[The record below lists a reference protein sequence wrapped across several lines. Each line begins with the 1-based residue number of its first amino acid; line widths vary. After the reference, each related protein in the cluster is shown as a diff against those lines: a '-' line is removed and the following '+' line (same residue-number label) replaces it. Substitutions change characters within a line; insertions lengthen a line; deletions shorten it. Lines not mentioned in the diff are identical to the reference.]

1 MATITTIEFLQ
12 ALYPEPLG
20 PGQLVI
26 WTRSK
31 RGGSKHSS
39 WCQNLDHAA
48 RLAQKFRPSRDV
60 HFGVALHDLDAA
72 VEVARRRRPRAQKG
86 TVRGCR
92 ESVSALPAVWADVDV
107 AGDTHSSGTLP
118 PTRSAALKLLEAV
131 PAAPSIVVWTG
142 GGFHVYW
149 LLREPWVLETPEERA
164 DAERLVRR
172 VQWALQKEARVH
184 GWQIDHTADL
194 GRLLRLPGTLN
205 HKALKPLPVTIE
217 HFPLVAAPGES
228 ADWRY
233 DPSDFDLLEEP
244 PSRDRGER
252 PWRAGRGRRDE
263 RQWQPA
269 DFRQVYK
276 GCGWIRHCYEDRT
289 TLPEPEWYAA
299 LSIIGR
305 CATPDADG
313 RRLAHRISRDHPGYS
328 VRKTDDKLDHALDSG
343 GPRTCRDVAHERGAL
358 DAHCRRC
365 PHFGKI
371 RSPISLGNGAAVPV
385 PVVPVPAVAASAGA
399 GAGSAASRGR
409 PAPAGATPEG
419 ASAGPEIERSGS
431 GEDDRAQVLVDT
443 REHEVNDQA
452 LAALAATETN
462 LYERG
467 GLLVHVVKPRHGDP
481 VAEDPPAEGDEVGA
495 EPEAEADASAD
506 RSQRDA
512 RAPSDHVPPEAGKR
526 NIPLIS
532 RPPGT
537 PVAKPIQEARLR
549 ELLSR
554 RCKFVRV
561 VTTRNGAVLRP
572 AHPPQWAVRALLGRG
587 AWPELP
593 TLEGVVEGPVLRA
606 DGSVLQ
612 NPGYDPRS
620 GLVYCPSIRFRPV
633 PETPTEGDVEEA
645 LILLRETVCDFPFQD
660 DMHFAAWLAALLT
673 PLARAAF
680 GGPSPLSLID
690 ANVAGAGKSLLAD
703 VASTVLTGRPAARMS
718 YSRDEEELRKAITGI
733 ALEAT
738 QLVLIDN
745 VSGVFGSPTLDRALT
760 AHTWRDRL
768 LGSNDQVEIP
778 LQVTW
783 FATGNN
789 VVLAGDTPRRC
800 LHVRLDSP
808 EERPE
813 RRVEFRHPHLLG
825 WVRRHRG
832 RILPAALTLLRAY
845 AKAGRPAQG
854 LPGWGSYESWS
865 DLVRSAIVFLDLPD
879 PADTREDLDSA
890 ADAEVGLISD
900 LIAGTGE
907 VLADLGGS
915 ATAREIVAHL
925 ARAENVGHY
934 ATLRATLAELFPRLK
949 KDELP
954 TASKLAF
961 KLRAFRGRV
970 VAGASIDRGAKS
982 YRGVC
987 WTVRRRSISAP
998 SGRRPGSSPTQRRQ
1012 AA

>member
-1 MATITTIEFLQ
+1 MATIITTIEFLQ

-31 RGGSKHSS
+31 RGGSKHCN
-39 WCQNLDHAA
+39 WCQSLDHAA
-48 RLAQKFRPSRDV
+48 RLAQKYRPSRDV

-72 VEVARRRRPRAQKG
+72 IEVARRRRPRARKG

-92 ESVSALPAVWADVDV
+92 ESVTTLPAIWADIDI
-107 AGDTHSSGTLP
+107 AGATHSSGTLP
-118 PTRSAALKLLEAV
+118 PHRKAALKLLEAV

-149 LLREPWVLETPEERA
+149 LLREPWVLETAAERA

-205 HKALKPLPVTIE
+205 HKAMKPLPVTIE
-217 HFPLVAAPGES
+217 HFPLVAVPGPGET

-233 DPSDFDLLEEP
+233 DPSDFDVLEDP

-252 PWRAGRGRRDE
+252 PWRDGSGPGGGAQDGNGGDGSGRGGAGRDQHRWR
-263 RQWQPA
+263 PA
-269 DFRQVYK
+269 DFRRVYE
-276 GCGWIRHCYEDRT
+276 GCSWIRHCYQDRT

-299 LSIIGR
+299 LSIVGR

-328 VRKTDDKLDHALDSG
+328 VRKTDDKLDHALDAG
-343 GPRTCRDVAHERGAL
+343 GPRTCRDLAHERGAL
-358 DAHCRRC
+358 ADHCRQC
-365 PHFGKI
+365 PHFGNI
-371 RSPISLGNGAAVPV
+371 RSPISLGNVQAPPDAQ
-385 PVVPVPAVAASAGA
+385 AASSATVAPASASASGA
-399 GAGSAASRGR
+399 GAIVHDGAGGSVDDGR
-409 PAPAGATPEG
+409 V
-419 ASAGPEIERSGS
+419 
-431 GEDDRAQVLVDT
+431 QVLVNT

-467 GLLVHVVKPRHGDP
+467 GVLVQVVKPRSASPELVGD
-481 VAEDPPAEGDEVGA
+481 GDGA
-495 EPEAEADASAD
+495 GNVDAASDVDTAPTTQPGVEPEAGGD
-506 RSQRDA
+506 
-512 RAPSDHVPPEAGKR
+512 PPTPGLEAGKR
-526 NIPLIS
+526 ALD

-537 PVAKPIQEARLR
+537 PVAKPVQEARLR
-549 ELLSR
+549 EMLSR
-554 RCKFVRV
+554 RCEFVTVAAGRKGV
-561 VTTRNGAVLRP
+561 RMRP
-572 AHPPQWAVRALLGRG
+572 VHPPQWAVRALLGRG

-593 TLEGVVEGPVLRA
+593 RLEGVVEGPVLRA

-612 NPGYDPRS
+612 TPGYDPAS
-620 GLVYCPSIRFRPV
+620 GLVYSPGVRFRPV
-633 PETPTEGDVEEA
+633 PETPTESDIEEA
-645 LILLRETVCDFPFQD
+645 LILLRETVCDFPFQGD
-660 DMHFAAWLAALLT
+660 DLHFAAWLAALLT

-680 GGPSPLSLID
+680 EGPSPLSLID

-703 VASTVLTGRPAARMS
+703 VASTILTGRPAARMS

-768 LGSNDQVEIP
+768 LGSNDHVEIP

-783 FATGNN
+783 LATGNN

-813 RRVEFRHPHLLG
+813 RRTKFRHRHLLA

-845 AKAGRPAQG
+845 VKAGRPDQG

-865 DLVRSAIVFLDLPD
+865 DLVRSAIVWLELPD
-879 PADTREDLDSA
+879 PAETREDLDSA
-890 ADAEVGLISD
+890 GDAEVGLISD
-900 LIAGTGE
+900 LITSFEE
-907 VLADLGGS
+907 VLSDLGGS

-925 ARAENVGHY
+925 ARAEYLDHY
-934 ATLRATLAELFPRLK
+934 AALRAILAELFPRLK
-949 KDELP
+949 KGELP
-954 TASKLAF
+954 TAAKLAF
-961 KLRAFRGRV
+961 KLRGFRGRV

-982 YRGVC
+982 NRGVS
-987 WTVRRRSISAP
+987 WTVRRSRNAP
-998 SGRRPGSSPTQRRQ
+998 SRGTERQ